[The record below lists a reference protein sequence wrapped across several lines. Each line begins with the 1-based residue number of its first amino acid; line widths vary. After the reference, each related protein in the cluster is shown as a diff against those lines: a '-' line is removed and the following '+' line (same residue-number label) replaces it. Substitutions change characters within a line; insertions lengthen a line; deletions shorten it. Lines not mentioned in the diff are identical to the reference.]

1 MSAALL
7 QQNVP
12 IKPFDVQAAPFWPF
26 VMKTGNDAVTFIKKY
41 LTALLNCS
49 IEIASN

>member
-12 IKPFDVQAAPFWPF
+12 IKPFDVQVAPFWPL

-41 LTALLNCS
+41 LAESLNCS
-49 IEIASN
+49 IKIASN